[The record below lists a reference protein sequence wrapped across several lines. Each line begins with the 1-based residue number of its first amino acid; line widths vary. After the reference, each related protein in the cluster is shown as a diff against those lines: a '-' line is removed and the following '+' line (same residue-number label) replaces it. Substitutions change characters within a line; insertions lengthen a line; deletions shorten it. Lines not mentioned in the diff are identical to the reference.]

1 MALTICRHGLS
12 SPKPMTS
19 CGPPPLRGPR
29 ASQHGSITAC
39 RRPFFALVRDRILQ
53 AHPHRR
59 LKCGHFA
66 AFQEQPE
73 NSLNR
78 YYKRRP
84 SRSRQF
90 LAGRRDYAKS
100 VQILNG
106 IDRPLSRCSI
116 PLPAHVQS
124 ADETCHESATVVTRM
139 ALARRAILPIEPIGS
154 IASVAT
160 CRIGRDWSSVWTT
173 LSSPAPSS
181 LSVSHPIRAP

>member
-116 PLPAHVQS
+116 RLPAHVQS
-124 ADETCHESATVVTRM
+124 ADETCRESATVVTRM
-139 ALARRAILPIEPIGS
+139 ALAPAVLNADELCLCPFCIL
-154 IASVAT
+154 V
-160 CRIGRDWSSVWTT
+160 
-173 LSSPAPSS
+173 
-181 LSVSHPIRAP
+181 